1 MEAVRVS
8 RPQTDLT
15 PTTPERR
22 APRATVAGRAARD
35 YARWVSALS
44 ISPGMFHMPDLPAG
58 TVTFL
63 FTDIEGSTA
72 RWEQQTEV
80 MRATLARH
88 DALLRQAIASHGGVV
103 FKTWGDAFCA
113 AFATAPAAVAAACAA
128 QRALYAEPWGDA
140 GPPRVRMAL
149 HTGVAEQRDGDY
161 FGPPLNRAAR
171 LLAAGHGGQVL
182 LSGETADAA
191 GVALPLEVTLDDLGE
206 HWLKGLNHSER
217 IVQVRHPSLPHAFP
231 PLQALADTPGE
242 AALPLVG
249 REPELAAVRAA
260 LTGALGGHGRLV
272 LLAGEPGIGKT
283 RLAEEV
289 AVLAEAQGAR
299 VAWGRC
305 WEGDPG
311 TPGQGGAPAL
321 WPWVQVLRVCLR
333 DADRATVATDVGVA
347 AGGLVDLLPELR
359 TLAPAA
365 APAAPDEPETARLRL
380 FDTVTTLVTAA
391 AARRPH
397 LLILEDLHWADRT
410 SLLLL
415 QFLVRQIGEARLLV
429 IGTYRDVELDRRHPL
444 ANVLGELRRERAY
457 ERVLLRGLS
466 PEAVAA
472 LVAAAA
478 GRELGPA
485 ERALA
490 AALHRETEGN
500 PFFLHEVLRHL
511 VESGR
516 IAVRDGIWAG
526 PVALP
531 EELDIPEGIRE
542 VIGRRLSRLSEACN
556 RALGHAAVLGQEF
569 EFDVLV
575 RMLDQDEDSV
585 LDAVEEALAAQL
597 VGERRGRAA
606 ATYAFTH
613 ALVRQTL
620 YEELSLPRRQ
630 RLHLRAA
637 AAIEAA
643 HARNLASHVAALAV
657 HNRLAGAAADPEKA
671 ITYAVQAGEAALATF
686 AYEDAAAHWQAALE
700 AMEEQGAEP
709 ARRADL
715 LSRLGNLAFISGVDF
730 ARGLDWLEQALRLWQ
745 EAGNTRRVAETH
757 VLLGRYLSN
766 YPGTQDFPRAFEHFH
781 AAEGILA
788 GGPEDATLARLYT
801 GINLAAFYVLRWEEV
816 FTAATRAYEIA
827 QRLGDEALLLET
839 MARYGLNMTLAGR
852 VGEGLALIERA
863 WTEADRIDAPHA
875 CVVAAAIGSA
885 WTGFLDDPV
894 TSRRLVERELAKPRM
909 AQNRFSRVNSLGR
922 LVGYYSVSGDLA
934 SAQRLSAEL
943 GAAVPAG
950 IFYWSGE
957 WEQAVAAVT
966 ERLAAARRR
975 GDRYNERG
983 GLGFIAGVQ
992 RVRGDA
998 AAAEAALRE
1007 ALELGGDA
1015 DVVGLMMY
1023 LPHLALLLAE
1033 TGRPGEARA
1042 CVARC
1047 RAIMAAGED
1056 WRGLAGH
1063 VARAEA
1069 TTLAAEGQPEA
1080 AGPHFEQA
1088 LAVYRRYTLPWEEAE
1103 AHLSWGRALRAAGDT
1118 SAAAAHLDEAIAI
1131 YRRMGAGPRWLER
1144 VDQISGEP

>member
-1 MEAVRVS
+1 
-8 RPQTDLT
+8 
-15 PTTPERR
+15 
-22 APRATVAGRAARD
+22 
-35 YARWVSALS
+35 
-44 ISPGMFHMPDLPAG
+44 MPDLPAG

-72 RWEQQTEV
+72 RWEQQTES

-88 DALLRQAIASHGGVV
+88 DALLRQAIESHGGVV

-128 QRALYAEPWGDA
+128 QRALYAEPWGGA
-140 GPPRVRMAL
+140 GPPRVRMAV
-149 HTGVAEQRDGDY
+149 HTGAAEQRDGDY
-161 FGPPLNRAAR
+161 FGPALNRVAR

-191 GVALPLEVTLDDLGE
+191 GVALPPDVTLDDLGE
-206 HWLKGLNHSER
+206 HWLKGLSHSER

-260 LTGALGGHGRLV
+260 LTGALGGHGQLV

-289 AVLAEAQGAR
+289 AALAEGQGVR

-311 TPGQGGAPAL
+311 MPGQGGAPAL

-333 DADRATVATDVGVA
+333 DADRATALADMDVT
-347 AGGLVDLLPELR
+347 AGGLVELLPELR
-359 TLAPAA
+359 TFAPAA
-365 APAAPDEPETARLRL
+365 APVAPDEPEAARLRL

-415 QFLVRQIGEARLLV
+415 QFLVRQLGAARLLV
-429 IGTYRDVELDRRHPL
+429 IGTYRDVDLDRRHPL

-457 ERVLLRGLS
+457 DRVLLRGLS

-478 GRELGPA
+478 GRALGSA
-485 ERALA
+485 ERALT

-516 IAVRDGIWAG
+516 IAVRDGRWEG

-556 RALGHAAVLGQEF
+556 RTLGHAAVLGQEF

-575 RMLDQDEDSV
+575 RMLGQDEDSV

-620 YEELSLPRRQ
+620 EGELSLPRRQ

-637 AAIEAA
+637 DAIEAA
-643 HARNLASHVAALAV
+643 HARNLAPHVAALAV
-657 HNRLAGAAADPEKA
+657 HYRLAGAAADPEKA
-671 ITYAVQAGEAALATF
+671 IMYSEQAGEAALATF

-700 AMEEQGAEP
+700 VIEEQDTEP
-709 ARRADL
+709 VRRAEL
-715 LSRLGNLAFISGVDF
+715 LVRLGNLAFTSGVDF
-730 ARGLDWLEQALRLWQ
+730 ARGLGRLEQALQLWQ
-745 EAGNTRRVAETH
+745 EAGDARRVAETH
-757 VLLGRYLSN
+757 VLLGRYLAN
-766 YPGTQDFPRAFEHFH
+766 WPGTQDMPRALEHLR
-781 AAEGILA
+781 AAEAMLA
-788 GGPEDATLARLYT
+788 GGPEDATLALLYN
-801 GINLAAFYVLRWEEV
+801 GLDLAATYVLQREEM
-816 FTAATRAYEIA
+816 FTAATRAYEVA
-827 QRLGDEALLLET
+827 QRLGDETLRLET
-839 MARYGLNMTLAGR
+839 MARYGVTLFVSGR

-863 WTEADRIDAPHA
+863 WSEGNRIDAPLV
-875 CVVAAAIGSA
+875 CVVATATSSVLASQ
-885 WTGFLDDPV
+885 LDDPV
-894 TSRRLVERELAKPRM
+894 TSQWLMERELAKPRM
-909 AQNRFSRVNSLGR
+909 AQNRFARENFRSRMG
-922 LVGYYSVSGDLA
+922 GCYGDSGDLA
-934 SAQRLSAEL
+934 TARRLNAEL
-943 GAAVPAG
+943 GATLPAR
-950 IFYWSGE
+950 IAYWAGD
-957 WEQAVAAVT
+957 WEEAIAAAT
-966 ERLAAARRR
+966 EGLAATRRR
-975 GDRYNERG
+975 GDRFNERG
-983 GLGFIAGVQ
+983 NLGFIARVQ
-992 RVRGDA
+992 RVRGEF
-998 AAAEAALRE
+998 AAAEEALRE
-1007 ALELGGDA
+1007 ALTLGGDA
-1015 DVVGLMMY
+1015 DVVGLMVY

-1033 TGRPGEARA
+1033 TGQAGEARA
-1042 CVARC
+1042 RLARC
-1047 RAIMAAGED
+1047 RTIMAAGED

-1069 TTLAAEGQPEA
+1069 ATLAAEGQLDA

-1103 AHLSWGRALRAAGDT
+1103 AHISWGRALRAAGDAP
-1118 SAAAAHLDEAIAI
+1118 AAAAHLDEAIAI
-1131 YRRMGAGPRWLER
+1131 YRRMGAGARWVER
-1144 VDQISGEP
+1144 VDRISGQT